1 MKRYI
6 KSATGST
13 EDFIRALQNRINV
26 LQNEDDVL
34 TSTQVK
40 CSEDDSNY
48 KYAIQDTRG
57 LPQAGVDVKKFEEWY
72 ELEEY
77 LDKNP
82 DVMDR
87 IHEGYARIVDL

>member
-13 EDFIRALQNRINV
+13 FDLINALQNRIDDI
-26 LQNEDDVL
+26 EDGVV

-40 CSEDDSNY
+40 GSEDDADY
-48 KYAIQDTRG
+48 RYAIEDTRG
-57 LPQAGVDVKKFEEWY
+57 LPQAGVDVQKFEEWY

-77 LDKNP
+77 LDENP
-82 DVMDR
+82 DVMER
-87 IHEGYARIVDL
+87 IQDGYATIVELD